1 MFSDRR
7 QAGERL
13 ATALVKKAADR
24 PIVLALPRG
33 GVPVAAEVSRAL
45 GAPLDILNVRKLG
58 APTNPEFAFGAV
70 GEGGAVVIDDATVRY
85 LGISDQ
91 VRDRLITEA
100 LTDIDSRILTLRG
113 GRELIDVTGRTVI
126 VVDDGLATGATAE
139 AAIAV
144 VRHLG
149 AASVVL
155 AVPTGSQ
162 QAVDRLEALSDEL
175 VCLEIPAQFGSVG
188 AQYESFPQVSQDE
201 VLGILRE
208 REHAR

>member
-24 PIVLALPRG
+24 SIVLALPRG

-58 APTNPEFAFGAV
+58 APINPEFAFGAV

-144 VRHLG
+144 VRHVG

-175 VCLEIPAQFGSVG
+175 VCLEIPAKFGSVG
-188 AQYESFPQVSQDE
+188 AQYESFPQVSADE
-201 VLGILRE
+201 VLGILRG

>member
-33 GVPVAAEVSRAL
+33 GVPVAAEVAKAL

-162 QAVDRLEALSDEL
+162 QAVDRLGALSDEL

>member
-1 MFSDRR
+1 MLSDRR

-70 GEGGAVVIDDATVRY
+70 GEGGAVVIDDATMRY

-155 AVPTGSQ
+155 AVPSGSQ

-175 VCLEIPAQFGSVG
+175 VCLEIPAHFGSVG
-188 AQYESFPQVSQDE
+188 AQYESFPQVSEDE
-201 VLGILRE
+201 VLGILRG

>member
-7 QAGERL
+7 QAGAQL
-13 ATALVKKAADR
+13 AIALAKKAGDR

-33 GVPVAAEVSRAL
+33 GVPVAAEVARTL

-70 GEGGAVVIDDATVRY
+70 GEGGAVVVDETTTRY

-113 GRELIDVTGRTVI
+113 GRDLIDVTGRTVI

-139 AAIAV
+139 AAVAV
-144 VRHLG
+144 ARHLEAG
-149 AASVVL
+149 TVIF

-162 QAVDRLEALSDEL
+162 QAVDRLEGMCDEV
-175 VCLEIPAQFGSVG
+175 VCLETPSPFGSVG
-188 AQYESFPQVSQDE
+188 AQYESFPQVSEDE
-201 VLGILRE
+201 VLGILRS

>member
-33 GVPVAAEVSRAL
+33 GVPVAAEVAKAL

-85 LGISDQ
+85 PGISDQ

>member
-7 QAGERL
+7 QAGAQL
-13 ATALVKKAADR
+13 AIALAKKAGDQ

-33 GVPVAAEVSRAL
+33 GVPVAAEVASTL

-70 GEGGAVVIDDATVRY
+70 GEGGAVVIDEATVRY

-162 QAVDRLEALSDEL
+162 QAVDRLGALSDEL